1 MQESILTENVISLHD
16 GCKLVPSS
24 RSGKKLNI
32 ATMWRWINDG
42 VLALDGSRVKLQAI
56 RLGGRWLTSH
66 EAIERFSAALTGDT
80 GNAPAPIRTPAARSR
95 AAEVAR
101 KKLEAIGI

>member
-1 MQESILTENVISLHD
+1 MSTILVESTLSLHD
-16 GCKLVPSS
+16 ACRLLPSS
-24 RSGKKLNI
+24 RAGKKLNLCTI
-32 ATMWRWINDG
+32 WRWINDG
-42 VLALDGSRVKLQAI
+42 VLALDGSRV
-56 RLGGRWLTSH
+56 RLEAVRVGGRWVTSV
-66 EAIERFSAALTGDT
+66 ESISRFSAALTGDT

>member
-1 MQESILTENVISLHD
+1 MSTILVESTLSLHD
-16 GCKLVPSS
+16 ACRLLPSS
-24 RSGKKLNI
+24 RAGKKLNLCTI
-32 ATMWRWINDG
+32 CRWITGGVRAIDG
-42 VLALDGSRVKLQAI
+42 TRVRLEAV